1 MQGMELAALLLTGGA
16 SRRMGSDKATIL
28 DGDGQP
34 LAVRT
39 ANLLAAVADP
49 VLEVG
54 PGRAGTDFIRDE
66 PGRGPLAAVAIGVDG
81 LAGRGRTGAALVV
94 ATDLPRLDHAL
105 VAWLARHPAPGTVIP
120 VVDGQ
125 PQLLCARYDALT
137 LSRAVHLL
145 AEGRRRMTDLI
156 GDRPWHA
163 AGPAEWGPVSA
174 TGSFRDADTPSE
186 LRDLLA
192 ARGPL
197 LPAGSAD
204 GHPPIRTEA

>member
-1 MQGMELAALLLTGGA
+1 
-16 SRRMGSDKATIL
+16 
-28 DGDGQP
+28 
-34 LAVRT
+34 
-39 ANLLAAVADP
+39 
-49 VLEVG
+49 
-54 PGRAGTDFIRDE
+54 
-66 PGRGPLAAVAIGVDG
+66 
-81 LAGRGRTGAALVV
+81 
-94 ATDLPRLDHAL
+94 
-105 VAWLARHPAPGTVIP
+105 VIP